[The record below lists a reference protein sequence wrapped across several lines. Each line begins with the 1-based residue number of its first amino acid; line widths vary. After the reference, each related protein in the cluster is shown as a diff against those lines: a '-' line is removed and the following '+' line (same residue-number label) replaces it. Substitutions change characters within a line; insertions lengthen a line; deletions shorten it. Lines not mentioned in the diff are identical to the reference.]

1 MRGVTA
7 KNGKNAINSLK
18 QRLIQLST
26 AIDNF
31 RDGAHNELLFIHREF
46 KRLNDTTSKDLLLET
61 SKHIPDIFGTQD
73 LNLKQIEK
81 KFNVRITT
89 RENHIKINGEPK
101 QIEAVE
107 RLLLQLEEMMTQ
119 GNRLQN
125 GDIKFAIRLM
135 AEDPEVNL
143 LSLFSERVT
152 VSPKKGFITPK
163 GTNQREMI
171 RAIREHD
178 VVLAI
183 GPAGTGKT
191 YLAVAMAVEGFLK
204 HQYKR
209 IILTRP
215 AVEAGEKLGYLPGDI
230 AEKIHPY
237 LMPLYD
243 ALYDMVE
250 FNQVQQMIQEGYIEI
265 APLAY
270 MRGRT
275 LNDAFVILDEAQNST
290 VPQMKMFLTRLG
302 FRSKMVV
309 TGDITQVDLPSGTKS
324 GLINAKTILKNI
336 EGISIIRFN
345 EKDVVRHELVKKIV
359 HAYEEERNDTTNEN
373 PGPESA

>member
-1 MRGVTA
+1 M
-7 KNGKNAINSLK
+7 
-18 QRLIQLST
+18 
-26 AIDNF
+26 
-31 RDGAHNELLFIHREF
+31 
-46 KRLNDTTSKDLLLET
+46 NDTTSKDLLLET
-61 SKHIPDIFGTQD
+61 SEYIPDIFGTQD

-89 RENHIKINGEPK
+89 RENHIKINGEPR
-101 QIEAVE
+101 QVEAVE
-107 RLLLQLEEMMTQ
+107 RLLLQLQEMMAQ

-125 GDIKFAIRLM
+125 GDIKFAIRL
-135 AEDPEVNL
+135 AADDPEVNL
-143 LSLFSERVT
+143 QSLFSERVT

-163 GTNQREMI
+163 GTHQREMI
-171 RAIREHD
+171 RAIRD
-178 VVLAI
+178 NDIALAI

-191 YLAVAMAVEGFLK
+191 YLAVAMAVEAFLK
-204 HQYKR
+204 HQYQR

-243 ALYDMVE
+243 ALYDMIE

-309 TGDITQVDLPSGTKS
+309 TGDITQVDLPNNTPS
-324 GLINAKTILKNI
+324 GLIHAKNILKKI
-336 EGISIIRFN
+336 KGIRIIHFT
-345 EKDVVRHELVKKIV
+345 EKDVVRHELVKHIV
-359 HAYEEERNDTTNEN
+359 HAYEEEGTSSSNGNSGADS
-373 PGPESA
+373 G

>member
-1 MRGVTA
+1 L
-7 KNGKNAINSLK
+7 N
-18 QRLIQLST
+18 
-26 AIDNF
+26 
-31 RDGAHNELLFIHREF
+31 
-46 KRLNDTTSKDLLLET
+46 RLNDSTTRDLLLET
-61 SKHIPDIFGTQD
+61 SQYIPDIFGTQD

-101 QIEAVE
+101 DVEAVE
-107 RLLLQLEEMMTQ
+107 RLLLQLQEMMGQ
-119 GNRLQN
+119 GNKLQN
-125 GDIKFAIRLM
+125 GDIKFAIRLA

-143 LSLFSERVT
+143 ISLFSERVT

-171 RAIREHD
+171 RSIRD
-178 VVLAI
+178 KDIVLAI

-204 HQYKR
+204 HQYQR

-230 AEKIHPY
+230 SEKIHPY

-250 FNQVQQMIQEGYIEI
+250 YNQAQQMIQEGYIEI

-275 LNDAFVILDEAQNST
+275 LNDAFIILDEAQNST

-309 TGDITQVDLPSGTKS
+309 TGDITQVDLPAGAKS
-324 GLINAKTILKNI
+324 GLVHAKHILKKIDGIKTIN
-336 EGISIIRFN
+336 FQ
-345 EKDVVRHELVKKIV
+345 EKDVVRHELVQHIV
-359 HAYEEERNDTTNEN
+359 HAYEGERKANSNGN
-373 PGPESA
+373 PGSG

>member
-1 MRGVTA
+1 
-7 KNGKNAINSLK
+7 
-18 QRLIQLST
+18 
-26 AIDNF
+26 
-31 RDGAHNELLFIHREF
+31 
-46 KRLNDTTSKDLLLET
+46 
-61 SKHIPDIFGTQD
+61 
-73 LNLKQIEK
+73 
-81 KFNVRITT
+81 
-89 RENHIKINGEPK
+89 
-101 QIEAVE
+101 
-107 RLLLQLEEMMTQ
+107 
-119 GNRLQN
+119 
-125 GDIKFAIRLM
+125 
-135 AEDPEVNL
+135 VNL
-143 LSLFSERVT
+143 QTLFSERVT

-163 GTNQREMI
+163 GTNQRDMI
-171 RAIREHD
+171 RSIRDND

-230 AEKIHPY
+230 AEKINPY

-243 ALYDMVE
+243 ALYDMIE

-275 LNDAFVILDEAQNST
+275 LNDAFIILDEAQNST

-309 TGDITQVDLPSGTKS
+309 TGDITQVDLPTDTTS
-324 GLINAKTILKNI
+324 GLINAKNILKKI
-336 EGISIIRFN
+336 DGIRTINFR

-359 HAYEEERNDTTNEN
+359 HAYEEERTSSNGNS
-373 PGPESA
+373 SADSG

>member
-1 MRGVTA
+1 M
-7 KNGKNAINSLK
+7 
-18 QRLIQLST
+18 
-26 AIDNF
+26 
-31 RDGAHNELLFIHREF
+31 ELN
-46 KRLNDTTSKDLLLET
+46 RLNDSTTRDLLLET
-61 SKHIPDIFGTQD
+61 NQYIPDIFGTQD

-101 QIEAVE
+101 DVEAVE
-107 RLLLQLEEMMTQ
+107 RLLLQLQEMMGH
-119 GNRLQN
+119 GNKLQN
-125 GDIKFAIRLM
+125 GDIKFAIRLA

-143 LSLFSERVT
+143 ISLFSERVV

-163 GTNQREMI
+163 GTNQRKMI
-171 RAIREHD
+171 RSIRD
-178 VVLAI
+178 KDIVLAI

-204 HQYKR
+204 HQYQR

-230 AEKIHPY
+230 AEKIQPY

-250 FNQVQQMIQEGYIEI
+250 YTQAQQMIQEGYIEI
-265 APLAY
+265 APLAF

-309 TGDITQVDLPSGTKS
+309 TGDITQVDLPTGTQS
-324 GLINAKTILKNI
+324 GLVHAKNILKKI
-336 EGISIIRFN
+336 DGISLINFN
-345 EKDVVRHELVKKIV
+345 EKDVVRHDLVKHIV
-359 HAYEEERNDTTNEN
+359 HAYEGERKAAEN
-373 PGPESA
+373 GSTGSG

>member
-1 MRGVTA
+1 MS
-7 KNGKNAINSLK
+7 NS
-18 QRLIQLST
+18 
-26 AIDNF
+26 
-31 RDGAHNELLFIHREF
+31 
-46 KRLNDTTSKDLLLET
+46 TSRDLLLET
-61 SKHIPDIFGTQD
+61 SPYIPDIFGTQD

-81 KFNVRITT
+81 KFNVRLTT
-89 RENHIKINGEPK
+89 RENHIKIHGEPK
-101 QIEAVE
+101 DVEAVE
-107 RLLLQLEEMMTQ
+107 RLLLQLQEMMSKGQ
-119 GNRLQN
+119 KLQN
-125 GDIKFAIRLM
+125 GDIKFAIRLA

-143 LSLFSERVT
+143 ITLFSERVT

-171 RAIREHD
+171 RAVRDKD

-204 HQYKR
+204 HQYQR

-230 AEKIHPY
+230 AEKINPY

-243 ALYDMVE
+243 ALYDMIE

-265 APLAY
+265 APLAF

-275 LNDAFVILDEAQNST
+275 LNDAFIILDEAQNST

-309 TGDITQVDLPSGTKS
+309 TGDITQADLPDDTPS
-324 GLINAKTILKNI
+324 GLVHANNILKKI
-336 EGISIIRFN
+336 DGIRIIHFSK
-345 EKDVVRHELVKKIV
+345 KDVVRHELVKNII
-359 HAYEEERNDTTNEN
+359 HAYEDERISNNKRNSQSDS
-373 PGPESA
+373 G

>member
-1 MRGVTA
+1 MA
-7 KNGKNAINSLK
+7 
-18 QRLIQLST
+18 LIT
-26 AIDNF
+26 
-31 RDGAHNELLFIHREF
+31 RRELN
-46 KRLNDTTSKDLLLET
+46 RLNDSTTRDLLLET
-61 SKHIPDIFGTQD
+61 GQYIPDIFGTQD

-89 RENHIKINGEPK
+89 RENHIKITGEPRNV
-101 QIEAVE
+101 EAVE
-107 RLLLQLEEMMTQ
+107 RLLLQLQEMMGQ
-119 GNRLQN
+119 GQKLQN
-125 GDIKFAIRLM
+125 GDIKFAIRLA
-135 AEDPEVNL
+135 AEDPEVDL
-143 LSLFSERVT
+143 ISLFSERIT

-163 GTNQREMI
+163 GTHQREMI
-171 RAIREHD
+171 RSIRDHD
-178 VVLAI
+178 MVLAI

-191 YLAVAMAVEGFLK
+191 YLAVAMAVEAFLK
-204 HQYKR
+204 HQYQR

-250 FNQVQQMIQEGYIEI
+250 YNQAQQMIQEGYIEI

-302 FRSKMVV
+302 SRSKMVV
-309 TGDITQVDLPSGTKS
+309 TGDITQVDLPTGTPS
-324 GLINAKTILKNI
+324 GLVHAKNILKKI
-336 EGISIIRFN
+336 EGIRIIHFN
-345 EKDVVRHELVKKIV
+345 EKDVVRHDLVQHIV
-359 HAYEEERNDTTNEN
+359 HAYEDERKNASNGNSGAD
-373 PGPESA
+373 SR